1 MKYSALFVSAVLL
14 SGSVSAA
21 DLLVTESNSKA
32 GVVASLD
39 VVSDGN
45 VSVFDFFLNTGKINP
60 SGVDCSKCFADL
72 PKGFTGSFKAH
83 ESGVQFVVM
92 ADGMTALPA
101 GVVSLGQISFK
112 TSAKIQPGSLA
123 IERLEMSDVAGNV
136 VQSNSRVAE

>member
-1 MKYSALFVSAVLL
+1 MKYSALFAAAVLF

-21 DLLVTESNSKA
+21 DLLVTESNSKS

-39 VVSDGN
+39 LVSDGN

-101 GVVSLGQISFK
+101 GVVSMGQISFG
-112 TSAKIQPGSLA
+112 TLAKMQSRNLVV
-123 IERLEMSDVAGNV
+123 ERLEVSDIAGNV
-136 VQSNSRVAE
+136 IQSSSRVAE